1 MLSEAC
7 KFPHLGFRA
16 ADRGL
21 KLAYIMRLLSGTSGF
36 SYGEWRG
43 TFYPEDLADAGML
56 GYYSGRLE
64 TVEINNTFYQMPKP
78 ALLERWRDAVP
89 PEFCFALKAPRRIT
103 HLQRL
108 SGSAESVE
116 LFLNTA
122 SVLGERLGPVLFQLP
137 PFAKK
142 DVVLLREFLALL
154 PPPLDVAFEFRH
166 PSWFDDEIYEALRER
181 RAALCAGDSDDSD
194 RSPPFVKTAD
204 FGYLRLRAP
213 SYDEAGIR
221 GWHERIAAAGLERA
235 YVYLKHEVLGPIYA
249 EHLKRLS
256 RGEDPGALPPP
267 PGAGAAQK
275 PKKRAP
281 RAPKAADAADA
292 PRPKKARKK
301 A

>member
-1 MLSEAC
+1 
-7 KFPHLGFRA
+7 
-16 ADRGL
+16 
-21 KLAYIMRLLSGTSGF
+21 MRLLSGTSGF

-43 TFYPEDLADAGML
+43 IFYPEDLADAGML
-56 GYYSGRLE
+56 GYYAGRLDS
-64 TVEINNTFYQMPKP
+64 VEINNTFYQMPKP

-89 PEFCFALKAPRRIT
+89 PDFCFALKAPRRIT

-108 SGSAESVE
+108 KGSAESVE

-122 SVLGERLGPVLFQLP
+122 SVLGPRLGPVLFQLP

-142 DVVLLREFLALL
+142 DAPLLREFMALL
-154 PPPLDVAFEFRH
+154 PPSLDVAFEFRH
-166 PSWFDDEIYEALRER
+166 PSWFDDEIFEALRER
-181 RAALCAGDSDDSD
+181 RAALCAGDSDESD

-213 SYDEAGIR
+213 SYDDAGIR
-221 GWHERIAAAGLERA
+221 TWHERIAAAGVERA

-267 PGAGAAQK
+267 RAPAESADK
-275 PKKRAP
+275 PKKRAR
-281 RAPKAADAADA
+281 RAPATTEAAPPARA
-292 PRPKKARKK
+292 KKARKK

>member
-1 MLSEAC
+1 
-7 KFPHLGFRA
+7 
-16 ADRGL
+16 
-21 KLAYIMRLLSGTSGF
+21 MRLLSGTSGF

-43 TFYPEDLADAGML
+43 TFYPGDLPDAGML
-56 GYYSGRLE
+56 GYYSGRLDS
-64 TVEINNTFYQMPKP
+64 VEINNTFYQMPKP
-78 ALLERWRDAVP
+78 ALLERWRDAVS

-108 SGSAESVE
+108 NGSAESVE

-122 SVLGERLGPVLFQLP
+122 SVLGARLGPVLFQLP

-142 DVVLLREFLALL
+142 DATLLREFLTLL
-154 PPPLDVAFEFRH
+154 PSALDVAFEFRH

-181 RAALCAGDSDDSD
+181 RAALCAGDSDESE

-213 SYDEAGIR
+213 SYDETGIR
-221 GWHERIAAAGLERA
+221 SWHERIAAAGLERA

-256 RGEDPGALPPP
+256 RGEDPGLLPPP
-267 PGAGAAQK
+267 PVAQAEAK

-281 RAPKAADAADA
+281 RAPKKPDASEA
-292 PRPKKARKK
+292 PRPRKARKK